1 MSYSKQTRTL
11 PIKPKIV
18 LPLRGQCGEIQQT
31 PVGYV
36 STPYGQSPIIM
47 TPVVSE
53 ASVIYNKEN
62 NGFVFTQIRG
72 IKDFTKTGL
81 SVGERSAFWL
91 YEKVWKFFFPNSAQN
106 SSENQGWDWG
116 IGIDNKNLCKYFI
129 DKIFL
134 TG

>member
-1 MSYSKQTRTL
+1 MSYAKQPRTM

-18 LPLRGQCGEIQQT
+18 LPLRGQCGELQQT

-53 ASVIYNKEN
+53 GSVIYNKEN

-81 SVGERSAFWL
+81 SLGERSAFWL
-91 YEKVWKFFFPNSAQN
+91 YEKVRKTTNGYCNFLNFSKLVKCHVNIKQMWVEILS
-106 SSENQGWDWG
+106 NQW
-116 IGIDNKNLCKYFI
+116 FI
-129 DKIFL
+129 VN
-134 TG
+134 